1 MLREYS
7 RLYKITQTF
16 WKNKKTAN
24 NFHLWLS
31 WQDRP
36 HPPSAPSP
44 NLGEGNPHQLTG
56 IKKDTREQR
65 ELRRLG
71 ELGELGE
78 LINHSSLRTLR
89 TLRTPIITVSGL
101 FGGIFVPKEGASPQP
116 TLRR

>member
-7 RLYKITQTF
+7 RPYKITQTF

-44 NLGEGNPHQLTG
+44 NLGRENPTNSQVL
-56 IKKDTREQR
+56 KK
-65 ELRRLG
+65 
-71 ELGELGE
+71 
-78 LINHSSLRTLR
+78 IPVN
-89 TLRTPIITVSGL
+89 
-101 FGGIFVPKEGASPQP
+101 KEG
-116 TLRR
+116 